1 MGNAPYYAL
10 SMPHRNTWYVYARG
24 ADRAYLDAPLHIWNA
39 LERPA
44 ALERFHA
51 VLEQFK
57 DTDHSVLYLCKGMKR
72 YAKVEKKDAKI
83 FITSIVMDEW
93 ISMLPYYERVNINTV
108 CV

>member
-1 MGNAPYYAL
+1 
-10 SMPHRNTWYVYARG
+10 
-24 ADRAYLDAPLHIWNA
+24 
-39 LERPA
+39 
-44 ALERFHA
+44 
-51 VLEQFK
+51 
-57 DTDHSVLYLCKGMKR
+57 MKR